1 MYECKSCMFVSHNK
15 NHYSKHLQTRKHID
29 IVQIN
34 ERFITEEKEIHEEE
48 EVDGTEAAFED
59 DFFPFANRLELLLY
73 ILRGSKYHN
82 IDQELFKY
90 ILYILQVVIEDQ
102 IKQIPPFHRIWNM
115 NIEGLELKPSQITIE
130 DEDMYY
136 IKPSDIINLQL
147 SKVRIAKQ
155 IQRYPKESNF
165 LSHQNTGIK
174 WRRHMK
180 SLMAKNSK
188 EQRIYVGDRV
198 RNGVN
203 GESGRVDEFFLK
215 DEDQS
220 SDCQSIFASVQCDNE
235 GKVMYDSYL
244 KKEVIVTS
252 QLGIGLMDNAMA
264 AEFCHSMGAAA
275 KENCRFCKYR
285 GNFLSKGEPRTKEKT
300 EEILQEVDQYPSHST
315 IHGIKRKK
323 KADELNKAEL
333 WDPHRDLPP
342 DLLHCRYLGD
352 ISILLSSMLSCSTD
366 LQKENIQL
374 AINSAEWNGFHHKC
388 GSSFIRYHRSSQGKD
403 FKAFVQLAPFVVKR
417 AGYEQEVVQLW
428 CMLAEIIHLINRRQ
442 LKESELAHLEDIQ
455 ITFNQKVFDRF
466 PETKRKQKMHH
477 NLHTEDNI
485 RMHGVPTEYTTE
497 AGESWCGIVKNCQYI
512 TNHHNP
518 NRDTAYKL
526 THVEEIGHI
535 MDNGTWKVNGKR
547 VSPARQTVEE
557 ICHSRIQS
565 FVFGNQTEN
574 NDGHSSVKR
583 SHDGLIKKSRGRTKN
598 GEKLKKGDV
607 IYYFNN
613 DQVKFG
619 EIMNISTTLIDISR
633 MVKLDDEDRV
643 FNCYKLRKSSDELS
657 LAIDDVQGIVY
668 VVHDCASCGCC
679 VIMTRNDGKISRV
692 FKHKLDHSVFL
703 INRFK
708 MNFDHKLC

>member
-1 MYECKSCMFVSHNK
+1 
-15 NHYSKHLQTRKHID
+15 
-29 IVQIN
+29 
-34 ERFITEEKEIHEEE
+34 
-48 EVDGTEAAFED
+48 
-59 DFFPFANRLELLLY
+59 
-73 ILRGSKYHN
+73 
-82 IDQELFKY
+82 
-90 ILYILQVVIEDQ
+90 
-102 IKQIPPFHRIWNM
+102 M

-130 DEDMYY
+130 DEDMY
-136 IKPSDIINLQL
+136 
-147 SKVRIAKQ
+147 
-155 IQRYPKESNF
+155 PKESNF
-165 LSHQNTGIK
+165 ISHQNTGIK
-174 WRRHMK
+174 WRKDMK

-203 GESGRVDEFFLK
+203 GESGKVDEFFLK

-220 SDCQSIFASVQCDNE
+220 SDSQSIFASVQCDNSSTIAVNTSGLVLLNEPNVYEGNDHGRVTNLIQLSTEKNMDLYNVPVNVFVDDTSANSE

-264 AEFCHSMGAAA
+264 AEFC
-275 KENCRFCKYR
+275 
-285 GNFLSKGEPRTKEKT
+285 EPRTKEKT
-300 EEILQEVDQYPSHST
+300 EEILKEVDQYPSHST
-315 IHGIKRKK
+315 NHGIKRKK

-342 DLLHCRYLGD
+342 DLLHCRYLD
-352 ISILLSSMLSCSTD
+352 IAILHA
-366 LQKENIQL
+366 QL
-374 AINSAEWNGFHHKC
+374 L
-388 GSSFIRYHRSSQGKD
+388 HR
-403 FKAFVQLAPFVVKR
+403 F
-417 AGYEQEVVQLW
+417 
-428 CMLAEIIHLINRRQ
+428 
-442 LKESELAHLEDIQ
+442 
-455 ITFNQKVFDRF
+455 
-466 PETKRKQKMHH
+466 
-477 NLHTEDNI
+477 TE
-485 RMHGVPTEYTTE
+485 E

-547 VSPARQTVEE
+547 VNPARQTVEE

-583 SHDGLIKKSRGRTKN
+583 SHDGLIKKSRGRTKT
-598 GEKLKKGDV
+598 GEKLRKGDV

-668 VVHDCASCGCC
+668 VVHDCGSCGCC

-692 FKHKLDHSVFL
+692 FKH
-703 INRFK
+703 
-708 MNFDHKLC
+708 NFDHPVF

>member
-1 MYECKSCMFVSHNK
+1 MDLYNVPVNVFV
-15 NHYSKHLQTRKHID
+15 
-29 IVQIN
+29 
-34 ERFITEEKEIHEEE
+34 
-48 EVDGTEAAFED
+48 D
-59 DFFPFANRLELLLY
+59 DTSANR
-73 ILRGSKYHN
+73 SKKWN
-82 IDQELFKY
+82 PINVWT
-90 ILYILQVVIEDQ
+90 LQIAG
-102 IKQIPPFHRIWNM
+102 IP
-115 NIEGLELKPSQITIE
+115 
-130 DEDMYY
+130 
-136 IKPSDIINLQL
+136 
-147 SKVRIAKQ
+147 AKE
-155 IQRYPKESNF
+155 K
-165 LSHQNTGIK
+165 
-174 WRRHMK
+174 
-180 SLMAKNSK
+180 MAKNSHHFLG
-188 EQRIYVGDRV
+188 VTSGDAKSLATPV
-198 RNGVN
+198 V
-203 GESGRVDEFFLK
+203 
-215 DEDQS
+215 EDL
-220 SDCQSIFASVQCDNE
+220 NTLYHE

-428 CMLAEIIHLINRRQ
+428 CMLAEIIQLINRRQ

-692 FKHKLDHSVFL
+692 FKHKLDHPVFL